1 MRLQDAP
8 APTRLLALAA
18 VVLALHLLALGWGQG
33 LVAPAPST
41 GTPVFSTR
49 AIAPTLPTPPAT
61 AAAPLEP
68 APARPP
74 PRPRPQR
81 APAARPPAQE
91 ATGPI
96 ASAGPE
102 PVATSAAPAPA
113 AEAAP
118 APAAA
123 APSGASVRATAI
135 PRPARM
141 HYEVELGMRGIQTRG
156 KAELQWRHDGSQ
168 YEARMELSGTLV
180 PVTRVQTSTGRITA
194 EGLAPT
200 RFADKRGKEEAAHFE
215 REKGKVVF
223 SNNKPEADLMAG
235 AQDRLSVLMQL
246 AALVGGSPADFPAGT
261 AIAIQTADTRGAEP
275 WTFTVEGEEELA
287 LPAGTRRALKLLRMP
302 RKEYDYKLE
311 LWLAPGMDYA
321 PVRLRLTYPNGD
333 WLDQRWSST
342 DKG

>member
-1 MRLQDAP
+1 MRLHDAP
-8 APTRLLALAA
+8 APVRLAPLAA
-18 VVLALHLLALGWGQG
+18 AVLALHLLALGWGPG
-33 LVAPAPST
+33 LVRPAPSA

-49 AIAPTLPTPPAT
+49 AIAPTLPAA
-61 AAAPLEP
+61 AAAPPEP
-68 APARPP
+68 APVRPP
-74 PRPRPQR
+74 PKPRVQPAPAMRPPVQEAA
-81 APAARPPAQE
+81 APAAPA
-91 ATGPI
+91 APDPG
-96 ASAGPE
+96 
-102 PVATSAAPAPA
+102 AAPAASAPPA
-113 AEAAP
+113 EPA

-123 APSGASVRATAI
+123 APGPGTPPRATAI
-135 PRPARM
+135 PQPARM
-141 HYEVELGMRGIQTRG
+141 QYEVELGMRGIQTRG

-180 PVTRVQTSTGRITA
+180 PVSRVQTSTGRITA

-223 SNNKPEADLMAG
+223 SNNKPEAQLMAG

-246 AALVGGSPADFPAGT
+246 AALVGGSPADFPVGT

-287 LPAGTRRALKLLRMP
+287 LPGGTRRTLKLLRMP

-333 WLDQRWSST
+333 WLDQRWAST

>member
-1 MRLQDAP
+1 MRLHDAP
-8 APTRLLALAA
+8 APMRLLPLAA
-18 VVLALHLLALGWGQG
+18 AVLALHLLALGWGPG
-33 LVAPAPST
+33 LVAPAPQT
-41 GTPVFSTR
+41 GTPVFVTR
-49 AIAPTLPTPPAT
+49 EIAPALPPAAVAAPPEPAPVQPRPKPRVQASPPVRQPAHET
-61 AAAPLEP
+61 AAVAPAAPEPAAAP
-68 APARPP
+68 
-74 PRPRPQR
+74 
-81 APAARPPAQE
+81 AAS
-91 ATGPI
+91 T
-96 ASAGPE
+96 ASADP
-102 PVATSAAPAPA
+102 AT
-113 AEAAP
+113 P

-123 APSGASVRATAI
+123 PASGTPARATAI
-135 PRPARM
+135 PQPARM

-180 PVTRVQTSTGRITA
+180 PVSRVQTSTGRITA

-246 AALVGGSPADFPAGT
+246 AALVGGAPANFPAGT

-287 LPAGTRRALKLLRMP
+287 LPGGTRRTLKLLRMP

-333 WLDQRWSST
+333 WLDQRWAST

>member
-1 MRLQDAP
+1 MRLHEAP
-8 APTRLLALAA
+8 APLRLLPLAA
-18 VVLALHLLALGWGQG
+18 AVLALHLLALGWGPG
-33 LVAPAPST
+33 LVTPAPSA

-49 AIAPTLPTPPAT
+49 AIEPTLPAV
-61 AAAPLEP
+61 AAAPPEP
-68 APARPP
+68 VAVRPP
-74 PRPRPQR
+74 PRPRPKP
-81 APAARPPAQE
+81 APAARTPAQE
-91 ATGPI
+91 
-96 ASAGPE
+96 
-102 PVATSAAPAPA
+102 SAAPTASATPEPAVASPPSAPV
-113 AEAAP
+113 AEATP

-123 APSGASVRATAI
+123 AVPGTAARATAI

-141 HYEVELGMRGIQTRG
+141 QYEVELGMRGIQTRG

-180 PVTRVQTSTGRITA
+180 PVSRVQTSTGRITA

-223 SNNKPEADLMAG
+223 SNNKPEAELMAG

-275 WTFTVEGEEELA
+275 WTFTVEGDEELA
-287 LPAGTRRALKLLRMP
+287 LPGGARRTLKLLRMP

-333 WLDQRWSST
+333 WLDQRWAST